1 MITRACK
8 ASPAWMR
15 IGAVAGI
22 AVDEATGVDPI
33 EA

>member
-1 MITRACK
+1 METGTWLDARREAR
-8 ASPAWMR
+8 SE
-15 IGAVAGI
+15 VLAGI